1 MTTVADLR
9 AGAQSGQQ
17 RPSGQQGASA
27 SEPTAIQFKMPRQ
40 SDIAPAPAQ
49 DTSQPGSISSLENL
63 LQSIMTRLDEIDRR
77 YGQALNRLNQRLNDL
92 SERALSAR
100 AGTPESSGTT
110 LDRLHHEATSL
121 AAQVSEAGS
130 AREAAARNFYE
141 LQPGGSVNDDN
152 PCSGFGSGALR
163 DDVTNVSQRLERSL
177 ATNAPASEFD
187 ALSRRMDELG
197 QRFDSALSNSQG
209 AESLQAIEAQLNALT
224 AGFNEARQ
232 NYARISTIEENVER
246 LIQWAQSGNLHQGH
260 NDDARLSAIEQTL
273 QALER
278 NAREMDTRTVGTLEA
293 MNNALH
299 LIAAR
304 NGETGSQS
312 VPRSHKKTIA
322 PQNRADPPHAASHSS
337 EPESEIRI
345 EERYASESSPIMT
358 DDRIAALEAEIEAN
372 IPDYQPSTRVSGERT
387 SQQPN
392 AEGETES
399 EFIESARRAAAAA
412 AAQEPARKTQKVTD
426 GIRNRLKK
434 KTAPAAPHDPA
445 KPRRLLYF
453 ASAGLLA
460 LSAGLLYVRLKSPT
474 TDPQPPV
481 PQQSLPDATQKRSQ
495 DSSGDSAPTPKPVS
509 PKKEQSSLV
518 PRDGMNGEQP
528 HAAVPDDSQHEQP
541 ASAPQDEK
549 PENITSRRAKL
560 DFNVPLST
568 ATFIASLPP
577 EKTHAQLP
585 GVSIS
590 IEEPAR
596 VPESHTASLPRRATP
611 ALVPPRAQNAPAAV
625 LARPNRAPAP
635 APAFGKQ
642 TTNASDNI
650 DSAPAESGDAP
661 ASGLLRTSAMPPAR
675 IGPNSLRVA
684 AARGHP
690 AAQFEVASRYAK
702 GMGVP
707 KDLKKAAEWYG
718 RAAARGFAP
727 GQYRLAALYERG
739 HGVKKDIS
747 VARTWYR
754 RAAELGNVRAMH
766 NLAVLYTLSDGQKPD
781 YMAAR
786 NWFSLAARHGLANS
800 QFNLG
805 ILYESGLGTA
815 KNIVEAYKWFSL
827 AAKQG
832 DTEAAK
838 RREAVRPQL
847 SARTLS
853 AVETTISNWKG
864 ATPKDEANT
873 SGPPRGGWQVTAPP
887 ADSPWTIRTTSSSR
901 GTS

>member
-40 SDIAPAPAQ
+40 SDIAQAPAQ
-49 DTSQPGSISSLENL
+49 DTPQPGPISSLENL
-63 LQSIMTRLDEIDRR
+63 LQGIMTRLDEIDRR

-100 AGTPESSGTT
+100 AGTPESSGTA
-110 LDRLHHEATSL
+110 LDRLHHQATSL

-130 AREAAARNFYE
+130 AREAAARNYYE
-141 LQPGGSVNDDN
+141 LQPGGSANDDN
-152 PCSGFGSGALR
+152 PRSGFGSDALR
-163 DDVTNVSQRLERSL
+163 DDVTHVSQRLERSL
-177 ATNAPASEFD
+177 ATTAPASEFD

-197 QRFDSALSNSQG
+197 QRFNSALSNSQG

-232 NYARISTIEENVER
+232 NYARVSTIEENVER
-246 LIQWAQSGNLHQGH
+246 LIQWAQSGNLDRGQ
-260 NDDARLSAIEQTL
+260 NDDARLSTIEQTL

-278 NAREMDTRTVGTLEA
+278 NACEMDTRTVGTLEA
-293 MNNALH
+293 MNDALH

-304 NGETGSQS
+304 NGESDSQP
-312 VPRSHKKTIA
+312 VPRSDKKIIA
-322 PQNRADPPHAASHSS
+322 PQKRADPPHAASHSS
-337 EPESEIRI
+337 EPESEVRI
-345 EERYASESSPIMT
+345 EERYASESGPITT
-358 DDRIAALEAEIEAN
+358 DDRIAALEAEIGAS
-372 IPDYQPSTRVSGERT
+372 IPDYQPSTRVSGKRT

-412 AAQEPARKTQKVTD
+412 AQEPARKSQKVTG
-426 GIRNRLKK
+426 GIRSRLKK
-434 KTAPAAPHDPA
+434 KTAPTAPHDPD

-474 TDPQPPV
+474 PDPQPPV
-481 PQQSLPDATQKRSQ
+481 SQQSLPDAPQKRTQ
-495 DSSGDSAPTPKPVS
+495 DSSGDSAPTPKPAS

-518 PRDGMNGEQP
+518 PRDGMDGEQP
-528 HAAVPDDSQHEQP
+528 RGAVPDDSQREQP
-541 ASAPQDEK
+541 ASAPPDEK
-549 PENITSRRAKL
+549 RENIRPRRAKL
-560 DFNVPLST
+560 DFSVPLST
-568 ATFIASLPP
+568 ATFLASLQPVKP
-577 EKTHAQLP
+577 REQLP
-585 GVSIS
+585 GVSIF
-590 IEEPAR
+590 IKEPAR
-596 VPESHTASLPRRATP
+596 VPASHTASLPRPATP
-611 ALVPPRAQNAPAAV
+611 ALGPPRAQNAPAAA
-625 LARPNRAPAP
+625 LAQPMRAPASRR
-635 APAFGKQ
+635 Q
-642 TTNASDNI
+642 TTNASDIIN
-650 DSAPAESGDAP
+650 SAPAKSGDTP
-661 ASGLLRTSAMPPAR
+661 ASGLLRTSAIPPAR

-702 GMGVP
+702 GKGVP
-707 KDLKKAAEWYG
+707 KDLKTAAEWYD
-718 RAAARGFAP
+718 RAAAQGFAP

-739 HGVKKDIS
+739 YGVKKDLSI
-747 VARTWYR
+747 ARTWYR

-766 NLAVLYTLSDGQKPD
+766 NLAVLYTRSDGQKPD

-800 QFNLG
+800 QFNLA
-805 ILYESGLGTA
+805 ILYEFGLGTA
-815 KNIVEAYKWFSL
+815 KNITEAYKWFSL

-847 SARTLS
+847 PARALS
-853 AVETTISNWKG
+853 AVEKTISNWKG
-864 ATPKDEANT
+864 ATPKDEANRI
-873 SGPPRGGWQVTAPP
+873 GPPRGGWQVTAPP
-887 ADSPWTIRTTSSSR
+887 AVSPWTIRTTSSSGR
-901 GTS
+901 TS